1 MKVVG
6 WSYGRGC
13 TLVHAIYVITI
24 KHTVIGVISGCE
36 GVRVNT

>member
-6 WSYGRGC
+6 WSYGRGS
-13 TLVHAIYVITI
+13 TLVHVIIITI
-24 KHTVIGVISGCE
+24 KHTVIGAISGCE